1 MLHKPFSHII
11 KNVSPVISRPLE
23 DFPRESNS
31 LLKLSHRMWIPK
43 KISRSTSPSMKSP
56 SWIQE
61 SNIKTVPIT
70 LLGVYSSFR
79 NRLWFLL
86 ENFYQKYQEKPV
98 WDKSAPKIEDEL
110 QLQQFFILLGY
121 FGFFYEL
128 NLLKSYVINTVIP
141 LSKAKQSCSEEGV
154 YFWLILWKVIQKRI
168 E

>member
-1 MLHKPFSHII
+1 MSLRRFSSGIH
-11 KNVSPVISRPLE
+11 
-23 DFPRESNS
+23 S

-70 LLGVYSSFR
+70 LLGVYNSSFR

-128 NLLKSYVINTVIP
+128 NLLKSYVINTVVIP
-141 LSKAKQSCSEEGV
+141 LSKAKQSPSEEGV
-154 YFWLILWKVIQKRI
+154 VSGSYCERSFRREICRSKG
-168 E
+168 